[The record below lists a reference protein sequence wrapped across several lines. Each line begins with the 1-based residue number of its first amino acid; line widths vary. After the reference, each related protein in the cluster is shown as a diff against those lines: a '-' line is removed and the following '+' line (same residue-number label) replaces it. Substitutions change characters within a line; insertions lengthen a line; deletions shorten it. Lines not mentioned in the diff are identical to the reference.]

1 MRERDEQAFQRKK
14 AEIME
19 ACFNCYAENGLTG
32 TGIQALADAC
42 GLSKASLYTYFDTLD
57 DLIVEST
64 AYCMSKVED
73 DFMRL
78 ALTDLQDMERFIDE
92 VPYWTTARHGKK
104 YRLMYQVYT
113 HPKYIEHG
121 KAFFAGVNERYRAY
135 ARELEPLLGMP
146 CDVIT
151 PLIFI
156 FVRASVHYALFEDEY
171 YLKSE
176 MNVLKQCVSL
186 LSSQYRKENQE

>member
-1 MRERDEQAFQRKK
+1 MRERDEQAYQRKK

-92 VPYWTTARHGKK
+92 VPYWTAARHGKK

>member
-14 AEIME
+14 EEIME
-19 ACFNCYAENGLTG
+19 VCFDCYAENGLTG
-32 TGIQALADAC
+32 TGIKALADAC
-42 GLSKASLYTYFDTLD
+42 GMSKASLYTYFDSLD
-57 DLIVEST
+57 DLIVQST

-92 VPYWTTARHGKK
+92 VPYWTAARHGKK